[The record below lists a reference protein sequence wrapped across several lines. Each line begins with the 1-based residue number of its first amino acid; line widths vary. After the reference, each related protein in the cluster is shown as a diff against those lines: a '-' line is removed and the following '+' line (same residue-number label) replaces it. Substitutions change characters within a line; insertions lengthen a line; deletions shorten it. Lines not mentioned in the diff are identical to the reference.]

1 MMNNKIQEKEEVL
14 HSFIAIKKVMGDFGL
29 DIEVELESNNG
40 EKRSVNALATLENH
54 IVDFM
59 ADFMIEE

>member
-1 MMNNKIQEKEEVL
+1 MNNKMQEKEDVL
-14 HSFIAIKKVMGDFGL
+14 HSFIAIKKFVKHFGEDL
-29 DIEVELESNNG
+29 EVELESNNG

>member
-1 MMNNKIQEKEEVL
+1 MDNKMQEKEEVL
-14 HSFIAIKKVMGDFGL
+14 HSFIAIKKTMRDFGL

-40 EKRSVNALATLENH
+40 EKRSVNALVTLENH

-59 ADFMIEE
+59 ADSMIEE